1 MDTSDFLKFG
11 AGLAL
16 GGMMTRAIGGA
27 FLNAMDART
36 SMSVLTTPQTRTEI
50 QQLLDKLDVRL
61 ANGEI
66 SEAVYKIVKEK
77 WEKRLREIQ
86 VST

>member
-1 MDTSDFLKFG
+1 MDTSDFIKFG

-16 GGMMTRAIGGA
+16 GGMMSRALGDAFSNAFDARASMNALTVPPTRA
-27 FLNAMDART
+27 
-36 SMSVLTTPQTRTEI
+36 EI

-66 SEAVYKIVKEK
+66 SEAIYKTIREK
-77 WEKRLREIQ
+77 WEKRLNALP
-86 VST
+86 